1 MKKDTIFSNMD
12 IRSNNLKVLK
22 FIAAILVIYSH
33 AFIITG
39 KSGEP
44 LGCISSGE
52 ISLSSLAVALFFFA
66 SGFFVTKSLMKDGT
80 GKKYWLKRIVRIYPA
95 FIVIILLTAFVLGPV
110 VTEYS
115 LASYFQSKSL
125 YSYLLYLCMI
135 PKYELP
141 GVFTH
146 NPESIVNGSL
156 WTLILEIICYFGLYV
171 TFSIGI
177 LNKKVL
183 KKVNI
188 IFGVI
193 VFVVFGL
200 KLESIYQFHEY
211 LRPMFVFIIGMEYY
225 IFCEDIKLSYKGF
238 ILVSII
244 SILLLILKRGDLF
257 TVLCFPYLIS
267 NCIFSKK
274 QISSVIAKCG
284 DLSYSVYLA
293 AFPIQ
298 QTLVQYFPDMGVV
311 RNTIFASILA
321 IVVAY
326 LMFKYVEQYSIK
338 CILKK

>member
-12 IRSNNLKVLK
+12 IRSNNLNVLK

-146 NPESIVNGSL
+146 NPVSIVNGSL
-156 WTLILEIICYFGLYV
+156 WTCLLY
-171 TFSIGI
+171 TS
-177 LNKKVL
+177 
-183 KKVNI
+183 
-188 IFGVI
+188 
-193 VFVVFGL
+193 
-200 KLESIYQFHEY
+200 
-211 LRPMFVFIIGMEYY
+211 
-225 IFCEDIKLSYKGF
+225 D
-238 ILVSII
+238 
-244 SILLLILKRGDLF
+244 
-257 TVLCFPYLIS
+257 
-267 NCIFSKK
+267 
-274 QISSVIAKCG
+274 
-284 DLSYSVYLA
+284 A
-293 AFPIQ
+293 A
-298 QTLVQYFPDMGVV
+298 D
-311 RNTIFASILA
+311 
-321 IVVAY
+321 
-326 LMFKYVEQYSIK
+326 E
-338 CILKK
+338 